1 MVVIAS
7 KPGQL
12 ANRLFVFS
20 SFIANAKQYG
30 YTVTNPAFDDFARYF
45 PTLTNDLFCRYPFK
59 KTRIKSVWLRKL
71 LYTLSNY
78 TVRLLYR
85 FPFRLPWISNIFLD
99 WDKSLDLND
108 PVFLQ
113 MAKKKILFVQGWQFQ
128 DKQNFAKFSQDI
140 KKIFTPGKKYLINI
154 ENLIKKAE
162 GSGDLIVGV
171 HIRQGDYKSFEGGK
185 YFYSTEIYAEK
196 MKQVKDLFKNKS
208 IVFLICS
215 DEKQD
220 SEMFAGLKTLFGT
233 GHFIEDLY
241 ILASCDYIIGP
252 PSTFT
257 MWASFYGRVPL
268 YKISDIDMSPQL
280 NGFKLFIN

>member
-20 SFIANAKQYG
+20 SFIANAMKYG

-45 PTLTNDLFCRYPFK
+45 PAFTNDLFCRYPFK
-59 KTRIKSVWLRKL
+59 QTRIKSVWLRKL

-78 TVRLLYR
+78 TARLLYR
-85 FPFRLPWISNIFLD
+85 FPFRLPWIDNIFLD
-99 WDKSLDLND
+99 WHESLDLND

-140 KKIFTPGKKYLINI
+140 KKIFTPARKYLINI
-154 ENLIKKAE
+154 ENLIKKAK

-171 HIRQGDYKSFEGGK
+171 HIRHGDYKTFEGGK
-185 YFYSTEIYAEK
+185 YFYSTEIYAEI

-220 SEMFAGLKTLFGT
+220 SEMFTGFKTLFGT

-241 ILASCDYIIGP
+241 TLASCDYIMGP

-257 MWASFYGRVPL
+257 MWASFYGGVPL
-268 YKISDIDMSPQL
+268 YKINDINKPVQL
-280 NGFKLFIN
+280 NDFKF